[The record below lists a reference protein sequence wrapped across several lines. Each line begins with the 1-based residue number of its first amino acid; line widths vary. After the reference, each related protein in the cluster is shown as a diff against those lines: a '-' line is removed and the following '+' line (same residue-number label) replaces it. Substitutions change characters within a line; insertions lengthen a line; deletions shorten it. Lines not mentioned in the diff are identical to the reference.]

1 MDNEKMNHFYVDDKS
16 FDEFVD
22 MLKMHEIKLDKFIYG
37 SSGTSNH
44 ADCECLAKSLQ
55 VINTDALYDLK
66 RLISNLDY
74 LKQAQG
80 SFAVKSFFN
89 KSL

>member
-1 MDNEKMNHFYVDDKS
+1 MANKKMNPLYVDDKS

-22 MLKMHEIKLDKFIYG
+22 MLKTHESKLDKFIYG
-37 SSGTSNH
+37 SSGPSNH
-44 ADCECLAKSLQ
+44 ADFESLPKSLQ

-74 LKQAQG
+74 LKQVQG
-80 SFAVKSFFN
+80 Y
-89 KSL
+89 

>member
-1 MDNEKMNHFYVDDKS
+1 MANEKTNPLYVDDKS

-22 MLKMHEIKLDKFIYG
+22 MLKSHEIKLDKFIYG

-44 ADCECLAKSLQ
+44 AVFESFPKSLQ

-74 LKQAQG
+74 LKQVQG
-80 SFAVKSFFN
+80 Y
-89 KSL
+89 

>member
-22 MLKMHEIKLDKFIYG
+22 MLKTHEIKLDKFIYG

-44 ADCECLAKSLQ
+44 ADYEALPKSLQ
-55 VINTDALYDLK
+55 IIHTDALHDLK
-66 RLISNLDY
+66 HLIMTLDY
-74 LKQAQG
+74 LKRMQG
-80 SFAVKSFFN
+80 Y
-89 KSL
+89 